1 MTKAGL
7 TPKQRQVFDFLRLY
21 HKTKGYYPSVREI
34 GVGQIDGQ
42 QVIQQR
48 TSPTSVHRYLVALQE
63 RGWINVLPGKPRSI
77 TIL

>member
-42 QVIQQR
+42 QVMQKR
-48 TSPTSVHRYLVALQE
+48 TSTTSVHRILFSLQE
-63 RGWINVLPGKPRSI
+63 RGWITVLPGKARSI

>member
-21 HKTKGYYPSVREI
+21 YKTKGYCPSVREI
-34 GVGQIDGQ
+34 GSGQIDGQ
-42 QVIQQR
+42 QVMQQR
-48 TSPTSVHRYLVALQE
+48 TSSTSVHRILFSLQE
-63 RGWINVLPGKPRSI
+63 RGWITVRPGQARSI